1 MKPTLMACLALTALV
16 VSADTRGLQVAP
28 TRDAVILITLDG
40 ARTEEMF
47 GGLDRDILQSTLR
60 PNQKAEEQPIYRRF
74 WADTPVAR
82 REKLMPFFWRT
93 LMAERGSIAGNAAA
107 GSTATLTNTHRVSYP
122 GYAEILLGEAHDD
135 AIKNNDPIRN
145 PYPTVFEELKSTL
158 GLTPAQ
164 AAVFTSWNV
173 FDAIAAHTPG
183 SHHGQCRRRYQ
194 SIPRIPRR
202 SYSIVCSC

>member
-28 TRDAVILITLDG
+28 PRDAVILITLDG

-122 GYAEILLGEAHDD
+122 ATPRSCWG
-135 AIKNNDPIRN
+135 KRTTTRSRTTIRSGI
-145 PYPTVFEELKSTL
+145 PT
-158 GLTPAQ
+158 
-164 AAVFTSWNV
+164 
-173 FDAIAAHTPG
+173 
-183 SHHGQCRRRYQ
+183 
-194 SIPRIPRR
+194 RR
-202 SYSIVCSC
+202 SSRN